1 MWRKVLEA
9 VIESLYLKYRR
20 VYKRWALRGKPAPAE
35 RELLREILH
44 NAWELKY
51 FGGGFWSYPGAIWE
65 ERADYYVPDWWVSD
79 AEVRA
84 LARKGLIEIKY
95 PWARL
100 TEKGWAALKKEVG
113 E

>member
-1 MWRKVLEA
+1 
-9 VIESLYLKYRR
+9 
-20 VYKRWALRGKPAPAE
+20 
-35 RELLREILH
+35 
-44 NAWELKY
+44 
-51 FGGGFWSYPGAIWE
+51 
-65 ERADYYVPDWWVSD
+65 VPDWWVSD